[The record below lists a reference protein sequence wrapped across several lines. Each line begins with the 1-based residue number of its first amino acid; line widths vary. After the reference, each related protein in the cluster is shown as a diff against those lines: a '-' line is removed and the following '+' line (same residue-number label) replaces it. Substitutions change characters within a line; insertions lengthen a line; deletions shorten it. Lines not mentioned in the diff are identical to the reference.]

1 MASLIEPED
10 GVPDLVHEA
19 DPARLIAAVHDLL
32 EIEKRDS
39 HELKTLGKMLKD
51 VRRTT
56 VWPLL
61 VEVMTRRGLAVA
73 GTDRARLGRVGLDGA
88 SNVPHSLVR
97 PLIRALRRSR

>member
-19 DPARLIAAVHDLL
+19 DPARLIAALHDLL

-61 VEVMTRRGLAVA
+61 VEVMTLDAQKHILILKFLRDHAKR
-73 GTDRARLGRVGLDGA
+73 TARPD
-88 SNVPHSLVR
+88 
-97 PLIRALRRSR
+97 